1 MAITIRRTT
10 IPYTGRSNYETG
22 AGRRTRRRSTTTYSS
37 TGGGGGGGL
46 IAPGVT
52 PTGTAT
58 CTLDVTSS
66 YIYDTDLPATITMN
80 VLGQVNNQSV
90 PTYVQTENITGG
102 SQLMTITVTDNGT
115 DHAVLSVALPANFS
129 ATGKLTIPVLV
140 NCSTG
145 ADIIQVGTDQTMEQA
160 FESRTK
166 TTKAME
172 CYWEYSVLHQGAD
185 GTVTRGPILWKS
197 SIARRFSNGQGP
209 EAQDSMYMDL
219 IMRTGDRNV
228 YKCITSYTQTAG
240 QTWSEVSSNWQVDNN
255 FAVTATGL
263 ILEENGRI
271 TLNPDNEIIAYNSGG
286 SHTVTINGNGVDAQL
301 GLFGHASMGDAEIYA
316 ISILDDDN
324 DDVVGTVNAHGY
336 STIGTVSAHDIQS
349 TMLVSNTID
358 AQNITAA
365 GTITSNALISTA
377 VTASSMEATTID
389 AIGTVT
395 AGPVI
400 SSSIRTGDITSVGTV
415 SAARINGTTLQ
426 AGSVSLVDNNTQYA
440 AIDTTGL
447 SIGTVTTQSA
457 TTRALTVVNGV
468 GGTVATISITGE
480 INTLGTVI
488 SSSVRTH
495 GINVLNSGNIPVASI
510 SGNGVI
516 QSATSVS
523 APTLNATTLET
534 TDIRRVDGEHPES
547 FRTVAWQ
554 PFDMDTAFITDS
566 GEEYF
571 LQDGE
576 EGTWTFLGV
585 DTHVS
590 YEIYPFITV
599 SGMDDEGL
607 EDGQYWFTE
616 EEGSIMESSIPSGI
630 FVSSHTVANNRMY
643 YNLDDGTRTMFG
655 LSF

>member
-10 IPYTGRSNYETG
+10 IPYVGRSNYETG
-22 AGRRTRRRSTTTYSS
+22 TGRRTRRRSKTTYSS
-37 TGGGGGGGL
+37 TGGGGGGL

-66 YIYDTDLPATITMN
+66 YIYDDALPATISMN
-80 VLGQVNNQSV
+80 VIGEVANQSV
-90 PTYVQTENITGG
+90 PTYVQIGSITGG
-102 SQLMTITVTDNGT
+102 TPSMTITCADNGT

-166 TTKAME
+166 TTKAMD

-209 EAQDSMYMDL
+209 EAQDRMYMDL

-271 TLNPDNEIIAYNSGG
+271 TLNADNEIIAYNSGG
-286 SHTVTINGNGVDAQL
+286 SHTVTINGNGVDAHV

-316 ISILDDDN
+316 INILDDDN
-324 DDVVGTVNAHGY
+324 DNVIGTLNGNGF
-336 STIGTVSAHDIQS
+336 STIGTMSAHS
-349 TMLVSNTID
+349 MNTEAFEARTVD
-358 AQNITAA
+358 AQSITAV
-365 GTITSNALISTA
+365 GTI
-377 VTASSMEATTID
+377 
-389 AIGTVT
+389 T

-400 SSSIRTGDITSVGTV
+400 SSSINTGDITSVGTV
-415 SAARINGTTLQ
+415 SAARINSNTLQ

-468 GGTVATISITGE
+468 GGTVASISTTGE

-495 GINVLNSGNIPVASI
+495 GINVLNSGGNITVASI
-510 SGNGVI
+510 NGNGAI
-516 QSATSVS
+516 QSTTSVS
-523 APTLNATTLET
+523 APTLNSTTLET

-571 LQDGE
+571 VQDGE

-585 DTHVS
+585 NTHVS
-590 YEIYPFITV
+590 YEIYRFITV
-599 SGMDDEGL
+599 SNRDDDGL
-607 EDGQYWFTE
+607 EVGQYWFTE
-616 EEGSIMESSIPSGI
+616 EEDSIAESSIPSGI
-630 FVSSHTVANNRMY
+630 FNSSHTVANNRMY